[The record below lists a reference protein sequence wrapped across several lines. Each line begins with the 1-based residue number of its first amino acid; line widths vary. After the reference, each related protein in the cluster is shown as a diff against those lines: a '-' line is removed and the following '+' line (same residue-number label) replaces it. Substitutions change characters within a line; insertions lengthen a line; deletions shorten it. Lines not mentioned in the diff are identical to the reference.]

1 MIREFFSP
9 VIARFMLLALLLCG
23 FSFNAHS
30 QTTSVEPT
38 PLTKA
43 TPATNDEKAEKI
55 IRRAIEAHGGQN
67 FLAVRSLIGRG
78 FFTTYDAQ
86 GVSGVPLQF
95 IDYFVFPDRERTEFR
110 GAGNR
115 VIQTNVGNEGWL
127 YDGANK
133 SLKDMKPEQ
142 VEDFRLALR
151 TSLDNL
157 LRGWWRKEGAK
168 LSYLGRREAG
178 VGRRNEAVRLTYPD
192 NFTVDFEFDAR
203 SGLAAKT
210 FYQRANQEGEPM
222 AEEDR
227 YARHL
232 TVSGVTVPFVIDH
245 YRAGLQSS
253 RISYDSLEFNS
264 TIPDSLFTR
273 PANAKAVK

>member
-1 MIREFFSP
+1 MNHKFLPFCS
-9 VIARFMLLALLLCG
+9 ACLMWSLLLVCCLTLT
-23 FSFNAHS
+23 ALS
-30 QTTSVEPT
+30 QTAPT
-38 PLTKA
+38 QPIQSPT
-43 TPATNDEKAEKI
+43 TNDEKAEQI
-55 IRRAIEAHGGQN
+55 VRRAIEAHGGQN
-67 FLAVRSLIGRG
+67 YLAVRSLIGRG
-78 FFTTYDAQ
+78 FFTTYAQ

-95 IDYFVFPDRERTEFR
+95 VDYFVFPDRERTEFR

-115 VIQTNVGNEGWL
+115 VIQTNVGAEGWL

-168 LSYLGRREAG
+168 LTYLGRREAG

-192 NFTVDFEFDAR
+192 GFTVDFEFDAR

-210 FYQRANQEGEPM
+210 FYKRADQEGAEVT
-222 AEEDR
+222 EEDR

-232 TVSGVTVPFVIDH
+232 PVSGVIVPFVTDH
-245 YRAGLQSS
+245 YRAGVQSS
-253 RISYDSLEFNS
+253 RISYDSIEFNPS
-264 TIPDSLFTR
+264 IPDSLFTR